1 MLIARKFIA
10 INVIAYA
17 IIILQDSQESPAVA
31 DIRRPVSVLVGFMHV
46 VLRYVQTY
54 RPI

>member
-17 IIILQDSQESPAVA
+17 IIILQESPAVA
-31 DIRRPVSVLVGFMHV
+31 DIRRSVSVLVGFYACCSA
-46 VLRYVQTY
+46 LRSDV
-54 RPI
+54 